1 MLTDQYLMS
10 LSCMFLEALSLRR
23 VTDVQ
28 QYDSRIIDVMKADSV
43 ISSMACCLLTKL
55 ANDEA

>member
-1 MLTDQYLMS
+1 
-10 LSCMFLEALSLRR
+10 MFLEALSLRR